1 MAENKPKNDYRVVLT
16 KKMFRQALTAL
27 LIKNTLQSITI
38 KELCEAAGVNRGTFY
53 SHYTDIYDL
62 MDSIEKEMLAE
73 LKKTIVEFQVN
84 NEKNKSGSPFS
95 IYFFIFKFFLKNTDM
110 CTILLGENSDR
121 RFVTQLLDMGQEMCI
136 QIYGPK
142 YPKASE
148 KDIKMFYNFIASG
161 CIGLLQYWINNGM
174 TMPVD
179 EISIVIENIISGGER
194 FFKK

>member
-1 MAENKPKNDYRVVLT
+1 MAENKPKNDYRVILT

-27 LIKNTLQSITI
+27 LMKNTLQSITI
-38 KELCEAAGVNRGTFY
+38 KELCEIAGVNRGTFY

-62 MDSIEKEMLAE
+62 MDSIEKEMLVE
-73 LKKTIVEFQVN
+73 LKKTIEEFQVN
-84 NEKNKSGSPFS
+84 NGKNKGGSPFS
-95 IYFFIFKFFLKNTDM
+95 IYFLIFKFFLKNTDM

-179 EISIVIENIISGGER
+179 EISIVIGNIISGGES
-194 FFKK
+194 FLKK

>member
-1 MAENKPKNDYRVVLT
+1 MAKNKPKNDYRVILT
-16 KKMFRQALTAL
+16 RKMFRQALTTL

-38 KELCEAAGVNRGTFY
+38 KELCDVAGVNRGTFY
-53 SHYTDIYDL
+53 SHYADIYDL
-62 MDSIEKEMLAE
+62 MDSIEKEMLVE
-73 LKKTIVEFQVN
+73 LKRTIEEFQVN
-84 NEKNKSGSPFS
+84 NEKNRGGSPFS
-95 IYFFIFKFFLKNTDM
+95 IYFFIFNFFLKNTDM

-136 QIYGPK
+136 QIYSPK

-148 KDIKMFYNFIASG
+148 KDITMFYNFIASG

-179 EISIVIENIISGGER
+179 EISVVIENIISGAER